1 MNLSNWTL
9 DAIRSSDF
17 DGITMKWLEERRSE
31 WVGLLGLRLRYF
43 LNGASFVLICDEER
57 EWFEKYFLLN
67 INKTNLARPFLPFIS
82 LHSLYPRINEI
93 NIKDELALLQ
103 DMLSISFPNG
113 YMYFYV
119 GKGSSKLSLIA
130 KSSNNSYMWLFDEQA
145 QNSFYLNSQDNFLD
159 IKLLS
164 LFKLFDKSLSEILLG
179 RVSL

>member
-67 INKTNLARPFLPFIS
+67 INKLTLRARFCR
-82 LHSLYPRINEI
+82 LYHYIRYIH
-93 NIKDELALLQ
+93 A
-103 DMLSISFPNG
+103 
-113 YMYFYV
+113 
-119 GKGSSKLSLIA
+119 
-130 KSSNNSYMWLFDEQA
+130 
-145 QNSFYLNSQDNFLD
+145 
-159 IKLLS
+159 
-164 LFKLFDKSLSEILLG
+164 
-179 RVSL
+179 

>member
-43 LNGASFVLICDEER
+43 LNGASFVLI
-57 EWFEKYFLLN
+57 
-67 INKTNLARPFLPFIS
+67 INKANLARPFLPFIS

-164 LFKLFDKSLSEILLG
+164 LFKLFDKSLNEILLG